1 MPLEQLPLFYN
12 NFDCFCVE
20 INSSGMFISC
30 LLKYTYIM
38 YTFFMI
44 LHVSDFDLHLLLLG
58 FYDGC

>member
-1 MPLEQLPLFYN
+1 M
-12 NFDCFCVE
+12 
-20 INSSGMFISC
+20 SC

-58 FYDGC
+58 FHDGC